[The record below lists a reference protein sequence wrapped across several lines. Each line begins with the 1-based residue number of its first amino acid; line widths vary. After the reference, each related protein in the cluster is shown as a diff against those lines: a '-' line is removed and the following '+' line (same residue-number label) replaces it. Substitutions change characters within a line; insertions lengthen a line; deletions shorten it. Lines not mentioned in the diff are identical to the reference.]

1 MDKIINNVPLP
12 YEPKKTNRFGIKFP
26 EHFNLSEWICF
37 EMSRPTLTF
46 IGQDNGKIIYD
57 WNDLVL
63 KLYDPIAPS
72 TTQSLMDLIH
82 KNKINDKFNLL
93 IEMYDP
99 TGVVVEKW
107 ALSDCEFSLID
118 FGTLSYHQDEPVV
131 CTLVIK
137 LNKVVLEF

>member
-37 EMSRPTLTF
+37 EMSRPKMRIVGDAKNVVF
-46 IGQDNGKIIYD
+46 D
-57 WNDLVL
+57 DLVL
-63 KLYDPIAPS
+63 ELYDPIAPS

>member
-37 EMSRPTLTF
+37 EMSRPKMRIVGDAKNVVF
-46 IGQDNGKIIYD
+46 D
-57 WNDLVL
+57 DLVL
-63 KLYDPIAPS
+63 ELYDPIAPS

-82 KNKINDKFNLL
+82 KNKINDKFNLS

-107 ALSDCEFSLID
+107 ELSDCEFSLID